1 MKGDCFE
8 KIWGQ
13 NECNLNS
20 IVFVLA
26 QLVAPPIQPGPVRL
40 PQKAFSS
47 DQPES
52 ARPTLIQIPSSADK
66 SNSTP
71 NPESQKRQ
79 VEGDWIPEVLGNT
92 IYIESELK
100 TILRPCAGSPS
111 SDTLQNCATT
121 LSAKLTGDGY
131 VNSRVFIQASPLPG
145 QLEVVEGRLAEVRV
159 NSEDLNLEKVVLQQ
173 LNPLI
178 GNVLHLPTLQ
188 ESLINLRKES
198 GVGQIQGS
206 MSRLGS
212 NPAQAVLIITV
223 DPKPPSPWSGEL
235 SLRNDGNG
243 GTGQWRTQGIL
254 LKNSLLKNTDSFL
267 VYQELN
273 ADNDPEL
280 GSTISSI
287 SYVWPISKKWNF
299 TTSVGYSRRQLVEA
313 SGISHDLSFRQFQ
326 GLGQIDTVL
335 YESKNQ
341 FWSAFAG
348 LSVNRNDSYLE
359 GRSIPLV
366 LGGGEDGW
374 LTSGYLRAGVNGSGR
389 SGQLL
394 WNSSIYGLQGI
405 AGLTKNQHLQNL
417 SFYDV
422 KPGQARA
429 VGSFNSF
436 GWMISPSLTLNLNA
450 AGQWAFAPLTN
461 SMGFSLGS
469 DTGLRG
475 LPGSL
480 MSGDTGWLGTTE
492 LNWTFWRN
500 RNQALQLV
508 PFIGVGGIESTRH
521 NVTVNDTV
529 GSGGVIARWIAGKQ
543 WQIELGWSDQFEA
556 DDNSGFWNN
565 WLLGSGIYSNIKFR
579 F

>member
-1 MKGDCFE
+1 MNGDCFG
-8 KIWGQ
+8 KKWGQ

-20 IVFVLA
+20 FVFVLA
-26 QLVAPPIQPGPVRL
+26 QLLAPPIQPGPVRL
-40 PQKAFSS
+40 PQKEFSS
-47 DQPES
+47 DQPERI
-52 ARPTLIQIPSSADK
+52 RPTLIQIPSSADN
-66 SNSTP
+66 SNPTP
-71 NPESQKRQ
+71 NPESQTHQ

-92 IYIESELK
+92 IYTESEL
-100 TILRPCAGSPS
+100 TAILKQCAGSRS
-111 SDTLQNCATT
+111 ADTLEKCAST

-131 VNSRVFIQASPLPG
+131 VNSRVFTQSSPLPG
-145 QLEVVEGRLAEVRV
+145 QLEVVEGQLAEVRIS
-159 NSEDLNLEKVVLQQ
+159 SEDLDLEKVALQQ
-173 LNPLI
+173 LNPLV

-188 ESLINLRKES
+188 ESLIELKES
-198 GVGQIQGS
+198 SDAGQIQGS

-212 NPAQAVLIITV
+212 DPTQAVLIITV

-235 SLRNDGNG
+235 SLRNDGNS

-254 LKNSLLKNTDSFL
+254 LKNNLLKDTDSFL
-267 VYQELN
+267 IYQELN

-280 GSTISSI
+280 GSSISSF
-287 SYVWPISKKWNF
+287 SYIWPISKKWNF
-299 TTSVGYSRRQLVEA
+299 TTSVGYSRRQLIEA

-326 GLGQIDTVL
+326 GLGQIDTIL

-359 GRSIPLV
+359 GQSIPLIV
-366 LGGGEDGW
+366 GGGEDGW

-405 AGLTKNQHLQNL
+405 AGLTKDQHLQNL

-422 KPGQARA
+422 KPGEARA
-429 VGSFNSF
+429 LGSFSSL
-436 GWMISPSLTLNLNA
+436 GWMISPSVTLNLNA

-480 MSGDTGWLGTTE
+480 ISGDKGWLGTTE
-492 LNWTFWRN
+492 LSWTFWRN

-508 PFIGVGGIESTRH
+508 PFIGMGGIESTRH
-521 NVTVNDTV
+521 NITINDTI
-529 GSGGVIARWIAGKQ
+529 GSGGLLARWIAGKQ

-556 DDNSGFWNN
+556 DDNSGFWDN
-565 WLLGSGIYSNIKFR
+565 WLLGSGIYGNIKFR

>member
-1 MKGDCFE
+1 M
-8 KIWGQ
+8 
-13 NECNLNS
+13 
-20 IVFVLA
+20 
-26 QLVAPPIQPGPVRL
+26 
-40 PQKAFSS
+40 
-47 DQPES
+47 
-52 ARPTLIQIPSSADK
+52 
-66 SNSTP
+66 
-71 NPESQKRQ
+71 
-79 VEGDWIPEVLGNT
+79 PEVVGTTLYT
-92 IYIESELK
+92 ESELK
-100 TILRPCAGSPS
+100 AILKPCAGRPS
-111 SDTLQNCATT
+111 NGTLQNCAST
-121 LSAKLTGDGY
+121 LNAKLTADGY
-131 VNSRVFIQASPLPG
+131 VNSRVFAQKLPLPG
-145 QLEVVEGRLAEVRV
+145 QLEVVEGQLAEVRV

-173 LNPLI
+173 LNPLV
-178 GNVLHLPTLQ
+178 GNVLHIPTLQ
-188 ESLINLRKES
+188 QSLIDLRENS
-198 GVGQIQGS
+198 GVGQIQGN

-212 NPAQAVLIITV
+212 DPAQAVLIITV

-243 GTGQWRTQGIL
+243 GTGQWRTQAIL
-254 LKNSLLKNTDSFL
+254 VKNSLLKDADSFL
-267 VYQELN
+267 IYQELN

-280 GSTISSI
+280 GSSISSI
-287 SYVWPISKKWNF
+287 SYVWPFAKKWNL
-299 TTSVGYSRRQLVEA
+299 TTSFGYSRRQLIEA

-326 GLGQIDTVL
+326 GLGQIETVL
-335 YESKNQ
+335 YQSNNQ

-405 AGLTKNQHLQNL
+405 AGLTKDQHLQNL

-422 KPGQARA
+422 KPGEARA
-429 VGSFNSF
+429 VGSFNSL
-436 GWMISPSLTLNLNA
+436 GWMISPSVTLNLSA

-492 LNWTFWRN
+492 LSWTFWRN

-529 GSGGVIARWIAGKQ
+529 GSGGVLARWIAGKQ

-565 WLLGSGIYSNIKFR
+565 WLLGNGVYGNVKFR